1 MSFGGSPRVDL
12 SRQVKKMM
20 TGRGSST
27 SRWSS
32 GGKRG
37 RRLVPPRFPAMEG
50 WSLARTSRGGSYG
63 DEGASVAVDLREMV
77 RRRRSMEG
85 ADALFLVSGG

>member
-37 RRLVPPRFPAMEG
+37 RRLC
-50 WSLARTSRGGSYG
+50 STSIPGDGGLELG
-63 DEGASVAVDLREMV
+63 KDESGRKLR
-77 RRRRSMEG
+77 
-85 ADALFLVSGG
+85 

>member
-1 MSFGGSPRVDL
+1 MEKGAGGS
-12 SRQVKKMM
+12 
-20 TGRGSST
+20 
-27 SRWSS
+27 
-32 GGKRG
+32 
-37 RRLVPPRFPAMEG
+37 VPPRFPAMEG